1 MAKKINVGKV
11 GVKVSS
17 KGNKTT
23 AKAGAGASAGT
34 SVKSKMPA
42 TKAAKAAKAAKAQ
55 ASTMSEEQRLD
66 RCGALFAR
74 AIIFARAGDPLKAGT
89 CLIMAAADDE
99 AFDQVADGLAQGF
112 LGDETMESGSDEDVL
127 DDIQFEDEMT
137 SAADEDGDG
146 DDEDDDEEDEGD
158 DSDKDDDE
166 EVEGSADSE
175 DCEVPEDTAPAVRRQ
190 AVDVPA
196 SVVSLA
202 RKLSS
207 NRY

>member
-23 AKAGAGASAGT
+23 AKAGAGASADT

-42 TKAAKAAKAAKAQ
+42 TKAAKAAKAQ

-146 DDEDDDEEDEGD
+146 DDEDGDEEDEEDEGD
-158 DSDKDDDE
+158 GGDEDDDE

>member
-23 AKAGAGASAGT
+23 AKAGASADT

-42 TKAAKAAKAAKAQ
+42 TKAAKAAKAQ

-146 DDEDDDEEDEGD
+146 DDEDGDEEDEGD

>member
-42 TKAAKAAKAAKAQ
+42 TKAAKAAKAQ

-146 DDEDDDEEDEGD
+146 DDEDGDEEDEGD

-202 RKLSS
+202 CKLSS

>member
-42 TKAAKAAKAAKAQ
+42 TKAAKAAKAQ

-146 DDEDDDEEDEGD
+146 EGVGLAF
-158 DSDKDDDE
+158 
-166 EVEGSADSE
+166 VETVGDGVGVGA
-175 DCEVPEDTAPAVRRQ
+175 
-190 AVDVPA
+190 
-196 SVVSLA
+196 
-202 RKLSS
+202 
-207 NRY
+207 

>member
-23 AKAGAGASAGT
+23 AKAGAGAGASADT

-42 TKAAKAAKAAKAQ
+42 TKAAKAAKAQ

-146 DDEDDDEEDEGD
+146 DDEDGDEEDEGD
-158 DSDKDDDE
+158 GGDEDDDE

>member
-42 TKAAKAAKAAKAQ
+42 TKAAKAAKAQ

-146 DDEDDDEEDEGD
+146 GDEDDDEEDEGD
-158 DSDKDDDE
+158 GGDEDDDE

>member
-23 AKAGAGASAGT
+23 AKAGAGASADT

-42 TKAAKAAKAAKAQ
+42 TKAAKAAKAQ

-112 LGDETMESGSDEDVL
+112 LGDGTMESGSDEDVL

-146 DDEDDDEEDEGD
+146 DDEDGDEEDEGD

>member
-23 AKAGAGASAGT
+23 AKAGAGASADT

-42 TKAAKAAKAAKAQ
+42 TKAAKAAKAQ

>member
-23 AKAGAGASAGT
+23 AKAGAGVGT

-42 TKAAKAAKAAKAQ
+42 TKAAKAAKAQ
-55 ASTMSEEQRLD
+55 ASSMSEEQRLD

-146 DDEDDDEEDEGD
+146 DDEDGDEEDEGD

>member
-42 TKAAKAAKAAKAQ
+42 TKAAKAQ

-146 DDEDDDEEDEGD
+146 DDEDGDEEDEGD

>member
-42 TKAAKAAKAAKAQ
+42 TKAAKATKAQ

-146 DDEDDDEEDEGD
+146 GDEDDDEEDEGD